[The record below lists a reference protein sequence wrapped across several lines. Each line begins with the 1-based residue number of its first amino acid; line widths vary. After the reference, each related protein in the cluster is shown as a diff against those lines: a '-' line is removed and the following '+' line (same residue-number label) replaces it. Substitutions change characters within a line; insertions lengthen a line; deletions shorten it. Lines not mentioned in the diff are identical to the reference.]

1 MDKRQLASRIWES
14 ANTMRSKIEAQEYKD
29 YILGFIFYKF
39 LSDQVEQLMY
49 ANDVEPDELAEVL
62 VEDDPETVEFVQHR
76 LGYFISYNNLH
87 STWRAAG
94 SDFNVADV
102 RDALAAFERL
112 ILPSRSHVFKDIFR
126 TLETGLSKLGSS
138 AVSQT
143 KAIKDLLD
151 LINDIPTDGAQG
163 YDVLGFIYEYL
174 ISKFAANSG
183 KKAGEFYTPHEVSEI
198 MSRIVAA
205 HTQDRET
212 LTIYDPTSG
221 SGSLLLNIGQAVARH
236 MGDPD
241 AIKYYA
247 QELKDNTFNLT
258 RMNLVMRGVKAD
270 NIVARNGDSLKHDW
284 PMFDEA
290 DPKNTYDPLFVD
302 AVVSNPP
309 YSQKWEPEG
318 MDTDPRF
325 TQYGLAPQN
334 KADYAFLLHELF
346 HVKPDGIMTIVLPHG
361 VLFRGG
367 AEETIRTRLIEANNI
382 DTIIGLPSSIFY
394 GTGIPTII
402 MVLKKQRSH
411 DDVLFIDASQ
421 GFIKDG
427 KNNLLRARDIER
439 IVDTV
444 HARRDVEHF
453 ARVVSRDEIRD
464 NDYNLNIPRY
474 VSATLPPESVD
485 FFATVNGGIPVSEID
500 ALAEYWDVLPGLRET
515 LFEEGANGYATL
527 RTDDIREMVL
537 EHSAAGTLADTL
549 NATLDGFAGALET
562 DLIDGA
568 MAVPV
573 NTAEDGIK
581 ADLFARLAPV
591 PLVNEYQGY
600 QLLHEKWLVIAND
613 LTILQTEGWDA
624 MRVIDPVME
633 WKTKDKK
640 KVYVRT
646 GWEGR
651 VAPFAIVRSLYLPEL
666 AEKVVSLSGEAEDI
680 KVQLNGLIEGLSE
693 EDKLDVDEALNV
705 KGDAFIKSGLEVVI
719 ANLSK
724 SIQWPDGSMGAVLL
738 RALDFMNRQTIVK
751 KKIKESN
758 PQSDALNELR
768 DEAKTIKNGLRSLVD
783 NLSDEDKREHVGL
796 LNVKGDG
803 FLKGGL
809 EKTVNTLPMGM
820 QWPEGSIESVVLE
833 AYELV
838 NRQSVVKTQLK
849 DASEALESETRE
861 IIENLTPGQI
871 EEVLNTKWIKALEG
885 ELELL
890 PEYVLVKLASKVQR
904 LQDKY
909 ATPLTELDTQIATTE
924 RSLLASLDQLAG
936 SDADMQA
943 VAALKQMLGG
953 GQRD

>member
-62 VEDDPETVEFVQHR
+62 VEGDAETVEFVQNR
-76 LGYFISYNNLH
+76 LGYFISYDNLH

-102 RDALAAFERL
+102 RDALAAFDRL
-112 ILPSRSHVFKDIFR
+112 LLPSRAHVFKDIFR
-126 TLETGLSKLGSS
+126 TLETGLSKLGSN
-138 AVSQT
+138 ATSQT

-151 LINDIPTDGAQG
+151 LIDDIPTDGAQG

-174 ISKFAANSG
+174 ISKFAANAG
-183 KKAGEFYTPHEVSEI
+183 KKAGEFYTPYEVSEI

-205 HTQDRET
+205 HTQGRDT
-212 LTIYDPTSG
+212 MTIYDPTSG
-221 SGSLLLNIGQAVARH
+221 SGSLLLNIGQAIARQ

-258 RMNLVMRGVKAD
+258 RMNLVMRGVETD

-284 PMFDEA
+284 PMFDES
-290 DPKNTYDPLFVD
+290 DPENTYDPLFVD

-346 HVKPDGIMTIVLPHG
+346 HIKPDGIMTIVLPHG

-382 DTIIGLPSSIFY
+382 DTIIGLPSSIFF

-421 GFIKDG
+421 GFVKDG

-474 VSATLPPESVD
+474 VSAALPPESVD

-500 ALAEYWDVLPGLRET
+500 ALAEYWDVLPGLREA
-515 LFEEGANGYATL
+515 LFDEDANGYATL
-527 RTDDIREMVL
+527 RTDDIRDTVL
-537 EHSAAGTLADTL
+537 EHSAAGALADTL
-549 NATLDGFAGALET
+549 NAALDGFAESLET

-613 LTILQTEGWDA
+613 LMILQTEGWDA

-633 WKTKDKK
+633 WKPKK
-640 KVYVRT
+640 KVYEEI
-646 GWEGR
+646 GLEGR
-651 VAPFAIVRSLYLPEL
+651 VAPFAIVQDLYLPQLRDQVSEL
-666 AEKVVSLSGEAEDI
+666 TDERDSIEAELDAI
-680 KVQLNGLIEGLSE
+680 VEGLSE
-693 EDKLDVDEALNV
+693 EDKTDLADVLN
-705 KGDAFIKSGLEVVI
+705 A
-719 ANLSK
+719 
-724 SIQWPDGSMGAVLL
+724 
-738 RALDFMNRQTIVK
+738 
-751 KKIKESN
+751 KE
-758 PQSDALNELR
+758 
-768 DEAKTIKNGLRSLVD
+768 
-783 NLSDEDKREHVGL
+783 
-796 LNVKGDG
+796 DG
-803 FLKGGL
+803 FLKEDL
-809 EKTVNTLPMGM
+809 NKAVKALPTLPKGE
-820 QWPEGSIESVVLE
+820 QWPEGSIEAVQIE
-833 AYELV
+833 AKQLRDRLTKV
-838 NRQSVVKTQLK
+838 NSQLK
-849 DASEALESETRE
+849 TAAEELETKTHETV
-861 IIENLTPGQI
+861 ENLIDDQVV
-871 EEVLNTKWIKALEG
+871 EVLSTKWVAALMVQ
-885 ELELL
+885 LALL
-890 PEYVLVKLASKVQR
+890 PSLTLRELAGQVQH

-909 ATPLTELDTQIATTE
+909 STPLTELDMQIADTE
-924 RSLLASLDQLAG
+924 RSLLGSLDKLTG

-943 VAALKQMLGG
+943 VEALKQMLGG
-953 GQRD
+953 GQRV

>member
-39 LSDQVEQLMY
+39 LSDQVEQFMY
-49 ANDVEPDELAEVL
+49 KNEVAPEELAKVL
-62 VEDDPETVEFVQHR
+62 VESDADTVEFVQDQ
-76 LGYFISYNNLH
+76 LGYFIGYDNLY

-102 RDALAAFERL
+102 RNALATFDRL
-112 ILPSRSHVFKDIFR
+112 ISPSRTHVFKDILR
-126 TLETGLSKLGSS
+126 TLDTGLSKLGTN
-138 AVSQT
+138 AISQT

-151 LINDIPTDGAQG
+151 LINDIPTDGTQG

-174 ISKFAANSG
+174 ISKFAANAG

-198 MSRIVAA
+198 MSRIVAT
-205 HTQDRET
+205 HIQGRDTI
-212 LTIYDPTSG
+212 TIYDPTSG

-247 QELKDNTFNLT
+247 QEIKENTFNLT
-258 RMNLVMRGVKAD
+258 RMNLVMRGVKPD
-270 NIVARNGDSLKHDW
+270 NIVARNGDSLERDW
-284 PMFDEA
+284 PMFDES
-290 DPKNTYDPLFVD
+290 DPENTYDPLFVD

-309 YSQKWEPEG
+309 YSQKWKPAG
-318 MDTDPRF
+318 KAADPRF
-325 TQYGLAPQN
+325 TQYGLAPET

-346 HVKPDGIMTIVLPHG
+346 HTKPDGIMAIVLPHG

-367 AEETIRTRLIEANNI
+367 AEEAIRTRLIEANNI

-402 MVLKKQRSH
+402 MVLKKQRSN

-444 HARRDVEHF
+444 HTRRDVEHF
-453 ARVVSRDEIRD
+453 ARVVSRDEIRA

-500 ALAEYWDVLPGLRET
+500 ALAEYWDVLPGLREA
-515 LFEEGANGYATL
+515 LFDEDAGGYATI
-527 RTDDIREMVL
+527 RTADIRETVL
-537 EHSAAGTLADTL
+537 EHSAAEALADTL
-549 NATLDGFAGALET
+549 NAALDGFAESLET

-591 PLVNEYQGY
+591 PLVDEYQGY

-624 MRVIDPVME
+624 VRVVDPVME
-633 WKTKDKK
+633 WKTKNKK
-640 KVYVRT
+640 KVEVQT

-651 VAPFAIVRSLYLPEL
+651 VATFEIVRDLYLTQLRDQVDDLTNKRDSVDAEL
-666 AEKVVSLSGEAEDI
+666 TA
-680 KVQLNGLIEGLSE
+680 LIEGLSE
-693 EDKLDVDEALNV
+693 EDKTDLADVLN
-705 KGDAFIKSGLEVVI
+705 A
-719 ANLSK
+719 
-724 SIQWPDGSMGAVLL
+724 
-738 RALDFMNRQTIVK
+738 
-751 KKIKESN
+751 KE
-758 PQSDALNELR
+758 
-768 DEAKTIKNGLRSLVD
+768 
-783 NLSDEDKREHVGL
+783 
-796 LNVKGDG
+796 DG
-803 FLKGGL
+803 FLKTDL
-809 EKTVNTLPMGM
+809 NKAVKAIPTLPKGE
-820 QWPEGSIESVVLE
+820 QWPEGSIEAIQIEAKQLLDRLTKVKSQLKKANEELE
-833 AYELV
+833 A
-838 NRQSVVKTQLK
+838 KTH
-849 DASEALESETRE
+849 ETVES
-861 IIENLTPGQI
+861 LTDDQI
-871 EEVLNTKWIKALEG
+871 VEVLSTKWVAALMVQLAQLPTLTLR
-885 ELELL
+885 EL
-890 PEYVLVKLASKVQR
+890 ADQVQR

-924 RSLLASLDQLAG
+924 RSLLASLDKLTG

-943 VAALKQMLGG
+943 VAALKQMIGG

>member
-62 VEDDPETVEFVQHR
+62 VEDDAETVEFVQHR
-76 LGYFISYNNLH
+76 LGYFISYDNLH

-102 RDALAAFERL
+102 RDALAAFDRL
-112 ILPSRSHVFKDIFR
+112 LLPSRAHVFKDIFR
-126 TLETGLSKLGSS
+126 TLETGLSKLGSN
-138 AVSQT
+138 ATSQT

-151 LINDIPTDGAQG
+151 LIHDIPTDGAQG

-183 KKAGEFYTPHEVSEI
+183 KKAGEFYTPHEVSEV

-205 HTQDRET
+205 HVQGRDTI
-212 LTIYDPTSG
+212 TIYDPTSG

-284 PMFDEA
+284 PMFDET
-290 DPKNTYDPLFVD
+290 DPENTYDPLFVD

-346 HVKPDGIMTIVLPHG
+346 HIKPDGIMTIVLPHG

-382 DTIIGLPSSIFY
+382 DTIIGLPGSIFY

-402 MVLKKQRSH
+402 VVLKKQRSH

-485 FFATVNGGIPVSEID
+485 FFATVNGGIPVTEID
-500 ALAEYWDVLPGLRET
+500 ALAEYWDVLPGLRAA
-515 LFEEGANGYATL
+515 LFDEDANGYATL
-527 RTDDIREMVL
+527 RTADIRETVL
-537 EHSAAGTLADTL
+537 EHSAAGALADTL
-549 NATLDGFAGALET
+549 NEALGGFAESLET
-562 DLIDGA
+562 DLIDNA

-573 NTAEDGIK
+573 NTVEDGIK

-600 QLLHEKWLVIAND
+600 QLLHEKWLTIAND
-613 LTILQTEGWDA
+613 LTILQTEGWNA
-624 MRVIDPVME
+624 MRAIDPVME

-640 KVYVRT
+640 KVYVQT

-651 VAPFAIVRSLYLPEL
+651 VATFEIIRGLYLPEL
-666 AEKVVSLSGEAEDI
+666 RDRVDDLTDERDSVDAELTALV
-680 KVQLNGLIEGLSE
+680 EGLSE
-693 EDKLDVDEALNV
+693 EDRTDLADVLN
-705 KGDAFIKSGLEVVI
+705 A
-719 ANLSK
+719 
-724 SIQWPDGSMGAVLL
+724 
-738 RALDFMNRQTIVK
+738 
-751 KKIKESN
+751 KE
-758 PQSDALNELR
+758 
-768 DEAKTIKNGLRSLVD
+768 T
-783 NLSDEDKREHVGL
+783 
-796 LNVKGDG
+796 G
-803 FLKGGL
+803 FLKTDL
-809 EKTVNTLPMGM
+809 NKAVKALPALPKGE
-820 QWPEGSIESVVLE
+820 QWPEGSIEAVQIEAKQLSDRLARVKKQLKAATEELE
-833 AYELV
+833 A
-838 NRQSVVKTQLK
+838 KTH
-849 DASEALESETRE
+849 ETV
-861 IIENLTPGQI
+861 ENLTDDQVV
-871 EEVLNTKWIKALEG
+871 EVLSSKWGAALMVQLAQLPTLALR
-885 ELELL
+885 EL
-890 PEYVLVKLASKVQR
+890 ADQVQR

-924 RSLLASLDQLAG
+924 RRLLASLGQLTG

>member
-1 MDKRQLASRIWES
+1 MDRRQLASRIWES

-62 VEDDPETVEFVQHR
+62 VEDDHETVEFVQHR

-87 STWRAAG
+87 STWRKDG

-102 RDALAAFERL
+102 RDALAAFDRL
-112 ILPSRSHVFKDIFR
+112 LLPGRAHVFKDIFR
-126 TLETGLSKLGSS
+126 TLETGLSKLGSN
-138 AVSQT
+138 ATSQT

-183 KKAGEFYTPHEVSEI
+183 KKAGEFYTPHEVSEV

-205 HTQDRET
+205 HIQGRDTV
-212 LTIYDPTSG
+212 TIYDPTSG

-247 QELKDNTFNLT
+247 QEVMKNTFNLT

-270 NIVARNGDSLKHDW
+270 NIVARNGDSLEHDW

-290 DPKNTYDPLFVD
+290 DPENTYDPLFVD

-309 YSQKWEPEG
+309 YSQSWKSEG
-318 MDTDPRF
+318 LGVDPRF

-346 HVKPDGIMTIVLPHG
+346 HIKPDGIMTIVLPHG

-367 AEETIRTRLIEANNI
+367 AEETIRARLIEANNI

-394 GTGIPTII
+394 GTSIPTII

-411 DDVLFIDASQ
+411 DDMLFIDASQ

-427 KNNLLRARDIER
+427 KNNLMRARDIER

-453 ARVVSRDEIRD
+453 ARVVSRDEIRA

-500 ALAEYWDVLPGLRET
+500 ALAGYWDVLPGLREA
-515 LFEEGANGYATL
+515 LFNEEAGGYATI
-527 RTDDIREMVL
+527 RTADIRETVL
-537 EHSAAGTLADTL
+537 EHSAAGALADTL
-549 NATLDGFAGALET
+549 NAALDGFAESLET
-562 DLIDGA
+562 GLVDGA
-568 MAVPV
+568 MTVPV

-581 ADLFARLAPV
+581 TDLFTRLAPV

-640 KVYVRT
+640 KVYTQT

-651 VAPFAIVRSLYLPEL
+651 VATFEIIHDIYLPEL
-666 AEKVVSLSGEAEDI
+666 RDQVDDLTAERDSVDAE
-680 KVQLNGLIEGLSE
+680 LTALIEGLSE
-693 EDKLDVDEALNV
+693 EDRTDLAEVLN
-705 KGDAFIKSGLEVVI
+705 A
-719 ANLSK
+719 
-724 SIQWPDGSMGAVLL
+724 
-738 RALDFMNRQTIVK
+738 
-751 KKIKESN
+751 KE
-758 PQSDALNELR
+758 
-768 DEAKTIKNGLRSLVD
+768 T
-783 NLSDEDKREHVGL
+783 
-796 LNVKGDG
+796 G
-803 FLKGGL
+803 FLKGEL
-809 EKTVNTLPMGM
+809 NKAVKALPALPKGE
-820 QWPEGSIESVVLE
+820 QWPEGSIEAIQIE
-833 AYELV
+833 AKQLLD
-838 NRQSVVKTQLK
+838 RLTKVKSQLK
-849 DASEALESETRE
+849 KAEEELETKTHETV
-861 IIENLTPGQI
+861 ENLTVVQI
-871 EEVLNTKWIKALEG
+871 EEVLSMKWIAALMVQ
-885 ELELL
+885 LALL
-890 PEYVLVKLASKVQR
+890 PSLALRELADQVQR

-909 ATPLTELDTQIATTE
+909 ATPLTELGKQISTTE
-924 RSLLASLDQLAG
+924 RSLLESMDKLTG

-943 VAALKQMLGG
+943 VAALKQLLGG
-953 GQRD
+953 GQHD

>member
-49 ANDVEPDELAEVL
+49 TNDVEPDELAEVL
-62 VEDDPETVEFVQHR
+62 VEDDAETVEFVQNR
-76 LGYFISYNNLH
+76 LGYFISYDNLH

-102 RDALAAFERL
+102 RDALAAFDRL
-112 ILPSRSHVFKDIFR
+112 LLPSQAHVFKDIFR
-126 TLETGLSKLGSS
+126 TLETGLSKLGSN
-138 AVSQT
+138 ATSQT

-151 LINDIPTDGAQG
+151 LIDDIPTDGAQG

-183 KKAGEFYTPHEVSEI
+183 KKAGEFYTPHEVSEV

-205 HTQDRET
+205 HAQDRET

-247 QELKDNTFNLT
+247 QEVMKNTFNLT

-270 NIVARNGDSLKHDW
+270 NIVARNGDSLEHDW
-284 PMFDEA
+284 PMFDES
-290 DPKNTYDPLFVD
+290 DPENTYDPLFVD

-309 YSQKWEPEG
+309 YSQSWKPEG

-346 HVKPDGIMTIVLPHG
+346 HIKPDGIMTIVLPHG

-367 AEETIRTRLIEANNI
+367 AEEAIRARLIEANNI

-394 GTGIPTII
+394 GTSIPTII

-427 KNNLLRARDIER
+427 KNNFLRARDIER

-453 ARVVSRDEIRD
+453 ARVVSRDEIRA

-500 ALAEYWDVLPGLRET
+500 ALAEYWDELPGLREA
-515 LFEEGANGYATL
+515 LFDEDANGYAAL
-527 RTDDIREMVL
+527 RTDAIRDTVL
-537 EHSAAGTLADTL
+537 EHSAAGALEDTL
-549 NATLDGFAGALET
+549 NAALDGFADSLET
-562 DLIDGA
+562 DLIDNA
-568 MAVPV
+568 MNVPV

-581 ADLFARLAPV
+581 ADLFTRLAPV

-600 QLLHEKWLVIAND
+600 QLLHEKWLTIAND

-633 WKTKDKK
+633 WKPKK
-640 KVYVRT
+640 KVYEEI
-646 GWEGR
+646 GLEGR
-651 VAPFAIVRSLYLPEL
+651 VAPFAIAQDLYLPEL
-666 AEKVVSLSGEAEDI
+666 KDQVSELTDECESIEAELDAI
-680 KVQLNGLIEGLSE
+680 VEGLSE
-693 EDKLDVDEALNV
+693 EDKIDLADVLN
-705 KGDAFIKSGLEVVI
+705 A
-719 ANLSK
+719 
-724 SIQWPDGSMGAVLL
+724 
-738 RALDFMNRQTIVK
+738 
-751 KKIKESN
+751 KE
-758 PQSDALNELR
+758 
-768 DEAKTIKNGLRSLVD
+768 
-783 NLSDEDKREHVGL
+783 
-796 LNVKGDG
+796 DG
-803 FLKGGL
+803 FLKTAIN
-809 EKTVNTLPMGM
+809 KTVKALPKGE
-820 QWPEGSIESVVLE
+820 QWPEGSIEAIQIE
-833 AYELV
+833 AKQLLDRLTKV
-838 NRQSVVKTQLK
+838 NSQLK
-849 DASEALESETRE
+849 KANKELETKTHEA
-861 IIENLTPGQI
+861 IENLTDDQI
-871 EEVLNTKWIKALEG
+871 CEVLSAKWVAALMVQ
-885 ELELL
+885 LALL
-890 PEYVLVKLASKVQR
+890 PKLTLCELADQVQA
-904 LQDKY
+904 LQNKY
-909 ATPLTELDTQIATTE
+909 ATPLTELDTQIATTK
-924 RSLLASLDQLAG
+924 RSLLASLDQLTG

-953 GQRD
+953 GKRD

>member
-49 ANDVEPDELAEVL
+49 ANDVEPDELAELL
-62 VEDDPETVEFVQHR
+62 VEDDPETVKFVQHR

-94 SDFNVADV
+94 NDFNVADV
-102 RDALAAFERL
+102 RDALAAFDRL
-112 ILPSRSHVFKDIFR
+112 ILPSRSRVFEDIFR
-126 TLETGLSKLGSS
+126 TLETGLSKLGSN
-138 AVSQT
+138 ATSQT

-151 LINDIPTDGAQG
+151 LINDIPTDGAQS
-163 YDVLGFIYEYL
+163 YDVLGYIYEYL
-174 ISKFAANSG
+174 ISKFAANAG
-183 KKAGEFYTPHEVSEI
+183 KKAGEFYTPHEVSEV
-198 MSRIVAA
+198 MSRIVAV
-205 HTQDRET
+205 HTQNRET

-236 MGDPD
+236 LGDPD

-247 QELKDNTFNLT
+247 QEIKENTFNLT

-284 PMFDEA
+284 PMFEES
-290 DPKNTYDPLFVD
+290 DPENTYDPLFVD

-318 MDTDPRF
+318 MGTDPRF

-334 KADYAFLLHELF
+334 KADFAFLLHELF
-346 HVKPDGIMTIVLPHG
+346 HIKPDGIMTIVLPHG

-382 DTIIGLPSSIFY
+382 DTIIGLPGSIFY

-421 GFIKDG
+421 GFVKDG

-444 HARRDVEHF
+444 HARRDVERF
-453 ARVVSRDEIRD
+453 ARVVSRDEIRE

-474 VSATLPPESVD
+474 VSTTLPPESVD

-500 ALAEYWDVLPGLRET
+500 ALAAYWDELPGLREA
-515 LFEEGANGYATL
+515 LFDEDASGYATI
-527 RTDDIREMVL
+527 RTDGIRDTVL
-537 EHSAAGTLADTL
+537 EHSAAGALADTL
-549 NATLDGFAGALET
+549 NEALDGFAESLET
-562 DLIDGA
+562 DLIGGA

-600 QLLHEKWLVIAND
+600 QLLHEKWLTIAND

-624 MRVIDPVME
+624 MRVVDPVME

-640 KVYVRT
+640 KVYVQT

-651 VAPFAIVRSLYLPEL
+651 VATFEIIRDLYLPEL
-666 AEKVVSLSGEAEDI
+666 RDQVDDFTAERDSVDAE
-680 KVQLNGLIEGLSE
+680 LTALIEGLSE
-693 EDKLDVDEALNV
+693 EDRTDLADVLN
-705 KGDAFIKSGLEVVI
+705 A
-719 ANLSK
+719 
-724 SIQWPDGSMGAVLL
+724 
-738 RALDFMNRQTIVK
+738 
-751 KKIKESN
+751 
-758 PQSDALNELR
+758 
-768 DEAKTIKNGLRSLVD
+768 
-783 NLSDEDKREHVGL
+783 RET
-796 LNVKGDG
+796 G
-803 FLKGGL
+803 FLKTDL
-809 EKTVNTLPMGM
+809 NKAVKALSTLPKGE
-820 QWPEGSIESVVLE
+820 QWPEGSIEAIQIEAKQLLDRLAKVKKQLETANEELE
-833 AYELV
+833 A
-838 NRQSVVKTQLK
+838 KTH
-849 DASEALESETRE
+849 ETVES
-861 IIENLTPGQI
+861 LTDDQI
-871 EEVLNTKWIKALEG
+871 VEVLSTKWVAALMVQ
-885 ELELL
+885 LALL
-890 PEYVLVKLASKVQR
+890 PTLALRELADQVQR

-924 RSLLASLDQLAG
+924 SSLLESLEKLTG

-953 GQRD
+953 GRRD

>member
-62 VEDDPETVEFVQHR
+62 VEDDHETVEFVQHR

-102 RDALAAFERL
+102 RDALAAFDRL
-112 ILPSRSHVFKDIFR
+112 ILPSRAHVFNDIFR

-138 AVSQT
+138 ATSQT

-151 LINDIPTDGAQG
+151 LINDIPTDGTQG

-183 KKAGEFYTPHEVSEI
+183 KKAGEFYTPHEVSEV

-205 HTQDRET
+205 HIQGRDTI
-212 LTIYDPTSG
+212 TIYDPTSG

-284 PMFDEA
+284 PMFDET
-290 DPKNTYDPLFVD
+290 DPENTYDPLFVD

-346 HVKPDGIMTIVLPHG
+346 HIKPDGIMTIVLPHG

-367 AEETIRTRLIEANNI
+367 AEGTIRTRLIEANNI
-382 DTIIGLPSSIFY
+382 DTIIGLPSSAFY

-464 NDYNLNIPRY
+464 NNYNLNIPRY

-485 FFATVNGGIPVSEID
+485 FFATINGGIPVSEID
-500 ALAEYWDVLPGLRET
+500 ALAEYWDVLPGLREA
-515 LFEEGANGYATL
+515 LFDEDANGYATL
-527 RTDDIREMVL
+527 RTADIRETVL
-537 EHSAAGTLADTL
+537 EHSAAGALADTL
-549 NATLDGFAGALET
+549 NEALGGFAESLET
-562 DLIDGA
+562 NLIDGA

-600 QLLHEKWLVIAND
+600 QLLHEKWLTIAND
-613 LTILQTEGWDA
+613 LTILQTEGWGA

-640 KVYVRT
+640 KVYVQT

-651 VAPFAIVRSLYLPEL
+651 VATFEVIRDLYLPEL
-666 AEKVVSLSGEAEDI
+666 RDQVDDLTAERDSVDAE
-680 KVQLNGLIEGLSE
+680 LAALIEGLSE
-693 EDKLDVDEALNV
+693 EDRTDLADVLN
-705 KGDAFIKSGLEVVI
+705 A
-719 ANLSK
+719 
-724 SIQWPDGSMGAVLL
+724 
-738 RALDFMNRQTIVK
+738 
-751 KKIKESN
+751 KE
-758 PQSDALNELR
+758 
-768 DEAKTIKNGLRSLVD
+768 T
-783 NLSDEDKREHVGL
+783 
-796 LNVKGDG
+796 G
-803 FLKGGL
+803 FLKTDL
-809 EKTVNTLPMGM
+809 NKAVKALPALPKSE
-820 QWPEGSIESVVLE
+820 QWPEGSIEAIQIE
-833 AYELV
+833 AKQLLD
-838 NRQSVVKTQLK
+838 RLTKVKSQLK
-849 DASEALESETRE
+849 KANEALEAKTHETV
-861 IIENLTPGQI
+861 ENLTDDQVV
-871 EEVLNTKWIKALEG
+871 EVLSTKWVAALMVQLAQLPTLALR
-885 ELELL
+885 ELAEQ
-890 PEYVLVKLASKVQR
+890 VQR
-904 LQDKY
+904 LKDKY

-924 RSLLASLDQLAG
+924 RSLLASLDQLSG

-953 GQRD
+953 GQHD

>member
-49 ANDVEPDELAEVL
+49 ANDVEPYELAEVL
-62 VEDDPETVEFVQHR
+62 VEGDAETVEFVQNR
-76 LGYFISYNNLH
+76 LGYFISYDNLH

-102 RDALAAFERL
+102 RDALAAFDRL
-112 ILPSRSHVFKDIFR
+112 LLPSRAHVFKDIFR
-126 TLETGLSKLGSS
+126 TLETGLSKLGSN
-138 AVSQT
+138 ATSQT

-151 LINDIPTDGAQG
+151 LIDDIPTDGAQG

-174 ISKFAANSG
+174 ISKFAANAG

-205 HTQDRET
+205 HTQGRDT
-212 LTIYDPTSG
+212 MTIYDPTSG

-247 QELKDNTFNLT
+247 QELKGNTFNLT

-270 NIVARNGDSLKHDW
+270 NIVVRNGDSLEHDW
-284 PMFDEA
+284 PMFDES
-290 DPKNTYDPLFVD
+290 DPENTYEPLFVD

-309 YSQKWEPEG
+309 YSQNWKPEG

-346 HVKPDGIMTIVLPHG
+346 HVKPDGIMTIILPHG

-367 AEETIRTRLIEANNI
+367 AEETIRSRLIEANNV

-421 GFIKDG
+421 GFVKDG

-474 VSATLPPESVD
+474 VSAILPPESVD

-500 ALAEYWDVLPGLRET
+500 ALAEYWDVLPGLREA
-515 LFEEGANGYATL
+515 LFEEGANGYATI
-527 RTDDIREMVL
+527 RTTDIRETVL
-537 EHSAAGTLADTL
+537 EHGAAGALADTL
-549 NATLDGFAGALET
+549 DEALGGFAESLET

-613 LTILQTEGWDA
+613 LMILQTEGWDA

-640 KVYVRT
+640 KVYVQT

-651 VAPFAIVRSLYLPEL
+651 VATFEVTRDLYLPEL
-666 AEKVVSLSGEAEDI
+666 REQVYDLTNERDSVDAELTV
-680 KVQLNGLIEGLSE
+680 LIEGLSE
-693 EDKLDVDEALNV
+693 EDKTDLADVLN
-705 KGDAFIKSGLEVVI
+705 A
-719 ANLSK
+719 
-724 SIQWPDGSMGAVLL
+724 
-738 RALDFMNRQTIVK
+738 
-751 KKIKESN
+751 KE
-758 PQSDALNELR
+758 
-768 DEAKTIKNGLRSLVD
+768 T
-783 NLSDEDKREHVGL
+783 
-796 LNVKGDG
+796 G
-803 FLKGGL
+803 FLKTDL
-809 EKTVNTLPMGM
+809 NKAVKALPDLPKGE
-820 QWPEGSIESVVLE
+820 QWPEGSIEAIQIE
-833 AYELV
+833 AKQLLD
-838 NRQSVVKTQLK
+838 RLTKVKKQLK
-849 DASEALESETRE
+849 TATEELETETHE
-861 IIENLTPGQI
+861 TIEHLTDGQAV
-871 EEVLNTKWIKALEG
+871 EVLSAKWVAALMVQ
-885 ELELL
+885 LALL
-890 PEYVLVKLASKVQR
+890 PTLTLRELADRVQH

-924 RSLLASLDQLAG
+924 RSLLVSLDKLTG

-943 VAALKQMLGG
+943 VTALKQMLGG

>member
-76 LGYFISYNNLH
+76 LGYFIAYNNLH
-87 STWRAAG
+87 STWRAVG

-102 RDALAAFERL
+102 RDALAAFDRL
-112 ILPSRSHVFKDIFR
+112 ILPSRAHVFNDIFR

-138 AVSQT
+138 ATSQT

-151 LINDIPTDGAQG
+151 LINDIPTDGTQG

-183 KKAGEFYTPHEVSEI
+183 KKAGEFYTPHEVSEV

-205 HTQDRET
+205 HIQGRDTI
-212 LTIYDPTSG
+212 TIYDPTSG

-284 PMFDEA
+284 PMFDES
-290 DPKNTYDPLFVD
+290 DSENTYDPLFVD

-346 HVKPDGIMTIVLPHG
+346 HIKPDGIMTIVLPHG

-367 AEETIRTRLIEANNI
+367 AEEMIRTRLIEANNI

-394 GTGIPTII
+394 GTGISTII

-439 IVDTV
+439 IVDAA

-453 ARVVSRDEIRD
+453 ARVVSRDEIRA

-474 VSATLPPESVD
+474 VSATLRPESVD
-485 FFATVNGGIPVSEID
+485 FFATVNGGIPVREID
-500 ALAEYWDVLPGLRET
+500 ALAGYWDVLPGLREA
-515 LFEEGANGYATL
+515 LFDEDAGGYATL
-527 RTDDIREMVL
+527 RTADIRETVL
-537 EHSAAGTLADTL
+537 EHSAAGALADTL
-549 NATLDGFAGALET
+549 NEALGGFAESLET
-562 DLIDGA
+562 DLIGGA

-581 ADLFARLAPV
+581 TDLFARLAPV

-600 QLLHEKWLVIAND
+600 QLLHEKWLTIAND
-613 LTILQTEGWDA
+613 LTILQTEGWGA

-640 KVYVRT
+640 KVYVQT

-651 VAPFAIVRSLYLPEL
+651 VATFEIIRDLYLPEL
-666 AEKVVSLSGEAEDI
+666 RDQVDDLTAERDSVDAELA
-680 KVQLNGLIEGLSE
+680 VLIEGLSE
-693 EDKLDVDEALNV
+693 EDRTDLADVLN
-705 KGDAFIKSGLEVVI
+705 A
-719 ANLSK
+719 
-724 SIQWPDGSMGAVLL
+724 
-738 RALDFMNRQTIVK
+738 
-751 KKIKESN
+751 KE
-758 PQSDALNELR
+758 
-768 DEAKTIKNGLRSLVD
+768 T
-783 NLSDEDKREHVGL
+783 
-796 LNVKGDG
+796 G
-803 FLKGGL
+803 FLKTDL
-809 EKTVNTLPMGM
+809 NKAVKALPALPKSE
-820 QWPEGSIESVVLE
+820 QWPEGSIEAIQIE
-833 AYELV
+833 AKQLLD
-838 NRQSVVKTQLK
+838 RLTKVKSRLK
-849 DASEALESETRE
+849 KANEALEAKTHETV
-861 IIENLTPGQI
+861 ENLTDDQI
-871 EEVLNTKWIKALEG
+871 VEVLSTKWVAALMVQ
-885 ELELL
+885 LALL
-890 PEYVLVKLASKVQR
+890 PSLALRELADQVLH

-924 RSLLASLDQLAG
+924 RSLLTSLDQLTG
-936 SDADMQA
+936 SNADMQA

>member
-87 STWRAAG
+87 STWRAEG

-102 RDALAAFERL
+102 RDALGAFERL

-126 TLETGLSKLGSS
+126 TLETGLSKLGSN
-138 AVSQT
+138 ATSQT

-151 LINDIPTDGAQG
+151 LINDIPTDGAQS

-174 ISKFAANSG
+174 ISRFAANAG
-183 KKAGEFYTPHEVSEI
+183 KKAGEFYTPHEVSEV

-205 HTQDRET
+205 HTQGRET
-212 LTIYDPTSG
+212 MTIYDPTSG

-236 MGDPD
+236 VGDPD

-247 QELKDNTFNLT
+247 QEVKENTFNLT

-284 PMFDEA
+284 PMFDES
-290 DPKNTYDPLFVD
+290 DPENTYDPLFVD

-367 AEETIRTRLIEANNI
+367 AEEAIRARLIEANNI
-382 DTIIGLPSSIFY
+382 DTIIGLPGSIFY

-402 MVLKKQRSH
+402 MVLKKQRSN

-421 GFIKDG
+421 GFLKDG
-427 KNNLLRARDIER
+427 KNNVLRARDIER

-444 HARRDVEHF
+444 HARSDLEHF
-453 ARVVSRDEIRD
+453 ARVVSRDEIRE

-474 VSATLPPESVD
+474 VSATPPPESVD

-500 ALAEYWDVLPGLRET
+500 SLGEYWDVLPGLRET
-515 LFEEGANGYATL
+515 LFEEDSNGYATI
-527 RTDDIREMVL
+527 RTTDIRETVL
-537 EHSAAGTLADTL
+537 KHDAAALLEDTMNTALA
-549 NATLDGFAGALET
+549 GFPESLET
-562 DLIDGA
+562 DLIDKA

-573 NTAEDGIK
+573 NTAEDAIK

-591 PLVNEYQGY
+591 PLVSEYQGY
-600 QLLHEKWLVIAND
+600 QLLHEKWLTIAND
-613 LTILQTEGWDA
+613 LTILQTEGWGA
-624 MRVIDPVME
+624 MRVVDPVME

-640 KVYVRT
+640 KVYTQT

-651 VAPFAIVRSLYLPEL
+651 VATFEFIRDLYLPEL
-666 AEKVVSLSGEAEDI
+666 RDQVSDLTDERDSI
-680 KVQLNGLIEGLSE
+680 KTELDAIIEGFSE
-693 EDKLDVDEALNV
+693 EDKTDLADVLN
-705 KGDAFIKSGLEVVI
+705 A
-719 ANLSK
+719 
-724 SIQWPDGSMGAVLL
+724 
-738 RALDFMNRQTIVK
+738 
-751 KKIKESN
+751 KE
-758 PQSDALNELR
+758 
-768 DEAKTIKNGLRSLVD
+768 
-783 NLSDEDKREHVGL
+783 
-796 LNVKGDG
+796 DG
-803 FLKGGL
+803 FLKSDL
-809 EKTVNTLPMGM
+809 NKAVKALPKDQ
-820 QWPEGSIESVVLE
+820 QWPEGCIEAIQIE
-833 AYELV
+833 AKSLLD
-838 NRQSVVKTQLK
+838 RLTKVKKQLK
-849 DASEALESETRE
+849 ESSAELEKKTHET
-861 IIENLTPGQI
+861 IENLTAEQI
-871 EEVLNTKWIKALEG
+871 EEVLSMKWIAALMVQ
-885 ELELL
+885 LALL
-890 PEYVLVKLASKVQR
+890 PSLALRELADQVQR
-904 LQDKY
+904 LEDKY

-924 RSLLASLDQLAG
+924 RSLLASLDQLTG
-936 SDADMQA
+936 SDADMRA
-943 VAALKQMLGG
+943 LAAIKQMLGG

>member
-1 MDKRQLASRIWES
+1 
-14 ANTMRSKIEAQEYKD
+14 MRSKIEAQEYKD

-49 ANDVEPDELAEVL
+49 ANDVAPEDLKATL
-62 VEDDPETVEFVQHR
+62 TEDDPETVEFVQNR
-76 LGYFISYNNLH
+76 LGYFISYDNLY

-94 SDFNVADV
+94 NDFDVSDV
-102 RDALAAFERL
+102 RDAVTAFNRL
-112 ILPSRSHVFKDIFR
+112 IHPSRSHVFKDILH
-126 TLETGLSKLGSS
+126 TLETGLSKLGSN
-138 AVSQT
+138 ATSQT

-174 ISKFAANSG
+174 ISKFAANAG

-205 HTQDRET
+205 HLKGRDTI
-212 LTIYDPTSG
+212 TIYDPTSG

-247 QELKDNTFNLT
+247 QELKANTFNLT
-258 RMNLVMRGVKAD
+258 RMNLVMRGIKAD
-270 NIVARNGDSLKHDW
+270 NIVARSGDSLEHDW

-290 DPKNTYDPLFVD
+290 APQETYEPLFVD

-309 YSQKWEPEG
+309 YSQKWKPEG
-318 MDTDPRF
+318 KATDPRF
-325 TQYGLAPQN
+325 TKYGLAPET

-346 HVKPDGIMTIVLPHG
+346 HIKPDGILTIILPHG

-367 AEETIRTRLIEANNI
+367 TEETIRTRLIEANNI
-382 DTIIGLPSSIFY
+382 DTVIGLPSSVFF

-421 GFIKDG
+421 DFVKEG

-444 HARRDVEHF
+444 LAREDVENY

-474 VSATLPPESVD
+474 VSASPAPESVD

-500 ALAEYWDVLPGLRET
+500 ALANYWDELPGLREA
-515 LFEEGANGYATL
+515 LFDEDSNGYASIC
-527 RTDDIREMVL
+527 TDDIRKTVL
-537 EHSAAGTLADTL
+537 EHSAAGALADTL
-549 NATLDGFAGALET
+549 NAALGGFPESLET
-562 DLIDGA
+562 NLIDNA

-600 QLLHEKWLVIAND
+600 QLLHEKWLTIAND

-624 MRVIDPVME
+624 MRVVDPVME

-640 KVYVRT
+640 KVEVQT

-651 VAPFAIVRSLYLPEL
+651 VATFEVIRDLYLPEL
-666 AEKVVSLSGEAEDI
+666 RDQVDDLTAERDSIDAE
-680 KVQLNGLIEGLSE
+680 LAALIEGLSE
-693 EDKLDVDEALNV
+693 EDKTDLADVLN
-705 KGDAFIKSGLEVVI
+705 A
-719 ANLSK
+719 
-724 SIQWPDGSMGAVLL
+724 
-738 RALDFMNRQTIVK
+738 
-751 KKIKESN
+751 KE
-758 PQSDALNELR
+758 
-768 DEAKTIKNGLRSLVD
+768 T
-783 NLSDEDKREHVGL
+783 
-796 LNVKGDG
+796 G
-803 FLKGGL
+803 FLKTDL
-809 EKTVNTLPMGM
+809 NKAVKALPALPKGE
-820 QWPEGSIESVVLE
+820 QWPEGSIEAIQIEAKQLGDRLSKVKSQLKKANEELE
-833 AYELV
+833 AKTHETVEKLT
-838 NRQSVVKTQLK
+838 NDQVV
-849 DASEALESETRE
+849 
-861 IIENLTPGQI
+861 
-871 EEVLNTKWIKALEG
+871 EVLSTKWVAALMVQ
-885 ELELL
+885 LALL
-890 PEYVLVKLASKVQR
+890 PTLTLRELADQVQR

-909 ATPLTELDTQIATTE
+909 ATPLTQLDTQIATTE
-924 RSLLASLDQLAG
+924 RSLLASLDKLTG
-936 SDADMQA
+936 SEADMQA
-943 VAALKQMLGG
+943 VAALQQMLGG
-953 GQRD
+953 GQSD

>member
-49 ANDVEPDELAEVL
+49 ANEVEPDELAEVL

-102 RDALAAFERL
+102 RDALAAFDRL
-112 ILPSRSHVFKDIFR
+112 LLPSRAHVFKDILH
-126 TLETGLSKLGSS
+126 TLETGLSKLGSN
-138 AVSQT
+138 ATSQT

-174 ISKFAANSG
+174 ISKFAANAG

-205 HTQDRET
+205 HLKGRDTI
-212 LTIYDPTSG
+212 TIYDPTSG

-247 QELKDNTFNLT
+247 QELKANTFNLT

-270 NIVARNGDSLKHDW
+270 NIVARSGDSLEHDW

-290 DPKNTYDPLFVD
+290 APEETYEPLFVD

-309 YSQKWEPEG
+309 YSQKWKPEG
-318 MDTDPRF
+318 KATDPRF
-325 TQYGLAPQN
+325 TKYGLAPET

-346 HVKPDGIMTIVLPHG
+346 HIKPDGILTIILPHG

-367 AEETIRTRLIEANNI
+367 TEETIRTRLIEANNI
-382 DTIIGLPSSIFY
+382 DTVIGLPSSVFF

-421 GFIKDG
+421 DFVKEG

-444 HARRDVEHF
+444 LAREDVENY

-474 VSATLPPESVD
+474 VSASPAPESVD

-500 ALAEYWDVLPGLRET
+500 ALAEYWDVLPGLREA
-515 LFEEGANGYATL
+515 LFDEDTNGYATIL
-527 RTDDIREMVL
+527 TTDIRDTVL
-537 EHSAAGTLADTL
+537 KHSAAGALADTL
-549 NATLDGFAGALET
+549 NAALDGFAESLET
-562 DLIDGA
+562 DLIDNA
-568 MAVPV
+568 MSVPV
-573 NTAEDGIK
+573 NTAEDRIK

-600 QLLHEKWLVIAND
+600 QLLHEKWLTIAND

-624 MRVIDPVME
+624 MRVVDPVME

-640 KVYVRT
+640 KVEVQT

-651 VAPFAIVRSLYLPEL
+651 VATFEVIRDLYLPEL
-666 AEKVVSLSGEAEDI
+666 RDQVDDLTAERDSIDAE
-680 KVQLNGLIEGLSE
+680 LTALIEGLSE
-693 EDKLDVDEALNV
+693 EDKADLADVLN
-705 KGDAFIKSGLEVVI
+705 A
-719 ANLSK
+719 
-724 SIQWPDGSMGAVLL
+724 
-738 RALDFMNRQTIVK
+738 
-751 KKIKESN
+751 KE
-758 PQSDALNELR
+758 
-768 DEAKTIKNGLRSLVD
+768 
-783 NLSDEDKREHVGL
+783 
-796 LNVKGDG
+796 DG
-803 FLKGGL
+803 FLKSDL
-809 EKTVNTLPMGM
+809 NKAVKALPKSG
-820 QWPEGSIESVVLE
+820 QWPEGSIEAVQIEAKQLLDRLTKVKSQLKKAKEELE
-833 AYELV
+833 A
-838 NRQSVVKTQLK
+838 KTH
-849 DASEALESETRE
+849 ETVE
-861 IIENLTPGQI
+861 KLTDDQI
-871 EEVLNTKWIKALEG
+871 VEVLSAKWVAALMVQ
-885 ELELL
+885 LALL
-890 PEYVLVKLASKVQR
+890 PSLTLRELADQVQR

-909 ATPLTELDTQIATTE
+909 ATPLTELDTQITTTE
-924 RSLLASLDQLAG
+924 RSLLASLDQLTG

-943 VAALKQMLGG
+943 VAALQQMLGG
-953 GQRD
+953 GQHD

>member
-62 VEDDPETVEFVQHR
+62 VEDDAETVEFVQHR

-102 RDALAAFERL
+102 RDALAAFDRL
-112 ILPSRSHVFKDIFR
+112 ILPSRAHVFNDIFR

-138 AVSQT
+138 ATSQT

-151 LINDIPTDGAQG
+151 LINDIPTDGTQG

-183 KKAGEFYTPHEVSEI
+183 KKAGEFYTPHEVSEV

-205 HTQDRET
+205 HIQGRDTI
-212 LTIYDPTSG
+212 TIYDPTSG

-284 PMFDEA
+284 PMFDES
-290 DPKNTYDPLFVD
+290 DPENTYDPLFVD

-346 HVKPDGIMTIVLPHG
+346 HIKPDGIMTIVLPHG

-367 AEETIRTRLIEANNI
+367 AEEMIRTRLIEANNI

-439 IVDTV
+439 IVDAA

-453 ARVVSRDEIRD
+453 ARVVSRDEIRA

-485 FFATVNGGIPVSEID
+485 FFATVNGGIPVREID
-500 ALAEYWDVLPGLRET
+500 ALAGYWDVLPGLREA
-515 LFEEGANGYATL
+515 LFDEDAGGYATL
-527 RTDDIREMVL
+527 RTADIRETVL
-537 EHSAAGTLADTL
+537 EHSAAAALADTL
-549 NATLDGFAGALET
+549 NEAVGGFAESLET
-562 DLIDGA
+562 DLIGGA

-581 ADLFARLAPV
+581 TDLFARLAPV

-600 QLLHEKWLVIAND
+600 QLLHEKWLTIAND
-613 LTILQTEGWDA
+613 LTILQTEGWGA

-640 KVYVRT
+640 KVYVQT

-651 VAPFAIVRSLYLPEL
+651 VATFEIIRDLYLPEFRDHVDDLTAERDSVDAEL
-666 AEKVVSLSGEAEDI
+666 AV
-680 KVQLNGLIEGLSE
+680 LIEGLSE
-693 EDKLDVDEALNV
+693 EDRTDLADVLN
-705 KGDAFIKSGLEVVI
+705 A
-719 ANLSK
+719 
-724 SIQWPDGSMGAVLL
+724 
-738 RALDFMNRQTIVK
+738 
-751 KKIKESN
+751 KE
-758 PQSDALNELR
+758 
-768 DEAKTIKNGLRSLVD
+768 T
-783 NLSDEDKREHVGL
+783 
-796 LNVKGDG
+796 G
-803 FLKGGL
+803 FLKTDL
-809 EKTVNTLPMGM
+809 NKAVKALPALPKSE
-820 QWPEGSIESVVLE
+820 QWPEGSIEAIQIEAKHLLDRLTKVKSQLKKANEVLE
-833 AYELV
+833 A
-838 NRQSVVKTQLK
+838 KTH
-849 DASEALESETRE
+849 ETV
-861 IIENLTPGQI
+861 ENLTDDQI
-871 EEVLNTKWIKALEG
+871 VEVLSTKWVAALMVQ
-885 ELELL
+885 LALL
-890 PEYVLVKLASKVQR
+890 PSLALRELADQVLH

-924 RSLLASLDQLAG
+924 RSLLASLDQLTG

-953 GQRD
+953 GQHD

>member
-49 ANDVEPDELAEVL
+49 ANDVGPDELAEVL
-62 VEDDPETVEFVQHR
+62 VEDDPETVEFVQR
-76 LGYFISYNNLH
+76 KLGYFISYNNLH
-87 STWRAAG
+87 STWRTAG
-94 SDFNVADV
+94 SDFNVSDV
-102 RDALAAFERL
+102 RDALAAFDRL

-126 TLETGLSKLGSS
+126 TLETGLSKLGSN
-138 AVSQT
+138 ATSQT

-151 LINDIPTDGAQG
+151 LIDDIPTDGAQG
-163 YDVLGFIYEYL
+163 YDVLGFIYEFL
-174 ISKFAANSG
+174 ISKFAANAG

-205 HTQDRET
+205 HTQGRET

-241 AIKYYA
+241 VIKYFA

-258 RMNLVMRGVKAD
+258 RMNLVMRGVKTD
-270 NIVARNGDSLKHDW
+270 NIVARNGDSLEHDW
-284 PMFDEA
+284 PMFDES
-290 DPKNTYDPLFVD
+290 DPENTYDPLFVD

-309 YSQKWEPEG
+309 YSQNWKPEG

-346 HVKPDGIMTIVLPHG
+346 HIKPDGIMTIVLPHG

-421 GFIKDG
+421 GFVKDG

-439 IVDTV
+439 IVDAV

-500 ALAEYWDVLPGLRET
+500 ALAEYWDVLPGLREA
-515 LFEEGANGYATL
+515 LFDEDANGYATL
-527 RTDDIREMVL
+527 RTDDIRQTVL
-537 EHSAAGTLADTL
+537 EHDAAGALADTL
-549 NATLDGFAGALET
+549 NEALGGFDVSLEA
-562 DLIDGA
+562 DLIDNA
-568 MAVPV
+568 LAVPV
-573 NTAEDGIK
+573 NTAEDAIK
-581 ADLFARLAPV
+581 TDLFARLAPV
-591 PLVNEYQGY
+591 PLVDEYQGY
-600 QLLHEKWLVIAND
+600 QLLHEKWLTTAND

-624 MRVIDPVME
+624 MRVVDPVME

-640 KVYVRT
+640 KVYVQT

-651 VAPFAIVRSLYLPEL
+651 VATFEVVRDLYLPEL
-666 AEKVVSLSGEAEDI
+666 RDQVSDLTDERDSVDAELTALVES
-680 KVQLNGLIEGLSE
+680 LSE
-693 EDKLDVDEALNV
+693 EDKTDLADVLNTNETGFRKADLNKAVKALPALP
-705 KGDAFIKSGLEVVI
+705 KGE
-719 ANLSK
+719 
-724 SIQWPDGSMGAVLL
+724 QWS
-738 RALDFMNRQTIVK
+738 
-751 KKIKESN
+751 
-758 PQSDALNELR
+758 
-768 DEAKTIKNGLRSLVD
+768 
-783 NLSDEDKREHVGL
+783 
-796 LNVKGDG
+796 
-803 FLKGGL
+803 
-809 EKTVNTLPMGM
+809 
-820 QWPEGSIESVVLE
+820 EGSIEAIQIE
-833 AYELV
+833 AKQLLDHLTKAK
-838 NRQSVVKTQLK
+838 SQLK
-849 DASEALESETRE
+849 KANEELETKTHETV
-861 IIENLTPGQI
+861 ENLTDNQI
-871 EEVLNTKWIKALEG
+871 VEVLSAKWVAALMVQLAQLPTLALR
-885 ELELL
+885 EL
-890 PEYVLVKLASKVQR
+890 ADQVQR

-909 ATPLTELDTQIATTE
+909 ATPLTELDMQIATTE
-924 RSLLASLDQLAG
+924 RSLLASLDKLTG

-953 GQRD
+953 GPRV

>member
-14 ANTMRSKIEAQEYKD
+14 ANNMRSKIEAQEYKD

-39 LSDQVEQLMY
+39 LSDQVEQLMS

-62 VEDDPETVEFVQHR
+62 VEEDPETVEFVQNR
-76 LGYFISYNNLH
+76 LGYFISFNNLH

-94 SDFNVADV
+94 NDFNVADV
-102 RDALAAFERL
+102 RDALAAFDRL

-126 TLETGLSKLGSS
+126 TLETGLSKLGSN
-138 AVSQT
+138 ATTQT

-151 LINDIPTDGAQG
+151 LIHDIPTDGAQS
-163 YDVLGFIYEYL
+163 YDVLGYIYEYL
-174 ISKFAANSG
+174 ISKFAANAG
-183 KKAGEFYTPHEVSEI
+183 KKAGEFYTPHEVSEV

-205 HTQDRET
+205 HIQGRET
-212 LTIYDPTSG
+212 MTIYDPTSG
-221 SGSLLLNIGQAVARH
+221 SGSLLLNIGQAIARH

-247 QELKDNTFNLT
+247 QEIKENTFNLT

-270 NIVARNGDSLKHDW
+270 NIVARSGDSLEHDW

-290 DPKNTYDPLFVD
+290 DPENTYEPLFVD

-309 YSQKWEPEG
+309 YSQKWNPEG

-325 TQYGLAPQN
+325 VKYGLAPQN

-346 HVKPDGIMTIVLPHG
+346 HVKPDGIMAIVLPHG

-382 DTIIGLPSSIFY
+382 DTIIGLPGSIFY

-427 KNNLLRARDIER
+427 KNNMLRARDIER
-439 IVDTV
+439 IVDTA
-444 HARRDVEHF
+444 HERQDVEHF
-453 ARVVSRDEIRD
+453 ARVVSRDEIRE

-485 FFATVNGGIPVSEID
+485 FFATINGGIPVSEMD
-500 ALAEYWDVLPGLRET
+500 ALAGYWDVLPGLREA
-515 LFEEGANGYATL
+515 LFDEDASGYATI
-527 RTDDIREMVL
+527 RTDDIRETVL
-537 EHSAAGTLADTL
+537 EHSAAGALADTL
-549 NATLDGFAGALET
+549 NAALGGFAESLET
-562 DLIDGA
+562 ELIDNA

-573 NTAEDGIK
+573 NTAEDGVK

-600 QLLHEKWLVIAND
+600 QLLHEKWLTIAND

-640 KVYVRT
+640 KVYVQT

-651 VAPFAIVRSLYLPEL
+651 VATFDIIRDLYLPEL
-666 AEKVVSLSGEAEDI
+666 RDQVDDLTDERDSVDAALTA
-680 KVQLNGLIEGLSE
+680 LIEGLTE
-693 EDKLDVDEALNV
+693 EDRTDLADVLN
-705 KGDAFIKSGLEVVI
+705 A
-719 ANLSK
+719 
-724 SIQWPDGSMGAVLL
+724 
-738 RALDFMNRQTIVK
+738 
-751 KKIKESN
+751 KE
-758 PQSDALNELR
+758 
-768 DEAKTIKNGLRSLVD
+768 T
-783 NLSDEDKREHVGL
+783 
-796 LNVKGDG
+796 G
-803 FLKGGL
+803 FLKTDL
-809 EKTVNTLPMGM
+809 NKAVKALPALPQGE
-820 QWPEGSIESVVLE
+820 QWPEGGIEAIQIEAKQLLDRLTKVKSQFKKAVEELE
-833 AYELV
+833 T
-838 NRQSVVKTQLK
+838 KTH
-849 DASEALESETRE
+849 EV
-861 IIENLTPGQI
+861 IENLTDEQVV
-871 EEVLNTKWIKALEG
+871 EVLATKWVAALMVQ
-885 ELELL
+885 LALL
-890 PEYVLVKLASKVQR
+890 PSLTLRELADQVQR
-904 LQDKY
+904 LQEKY
-909 ATPLTELDTQIATTE
+909 ATPLTELDAQIATTE
-924 RSLLASLDQLAG
+924 HSLLASLDQLTG

>member
-1 MDKRQLASRIWES
+1 MDKSQLASRIWES

-29 YILGFIFYKF
+29 YMLGFIFYKF

-49 ANDVEPDELAEVL
+49 SNEVASEELAEIL
-62 VEDDPETVEFVQHR
+62 VEDDSETVEFVQHR
-76 LGYFISYNNLH
+76 LGYFISYDNLH
-87 STWRAAG
+87 STWRAVG

-102 RDALAAFERL
+102 RDALAAFDRL
-112 ILPSRSHVFKDIFR
+112 LLPSRAHVFKDIFR
-126 TLETGLSKLGSS
+126 TLETGLSKLGSN
-138 AVSQT
+138 ATSQT

-174 ISKFAANSG
+174 ISKFAANAG
-183 KKAGEFYTPHEVSEI
+183 KKAGEFYTPHEVSEV

-247 QELKDNTFNLT
+247 QEIKENTFNLT

-284 PMFDEA
+284 PMFDES
-290 DPKNTYDPLFVD
+290 DPENTYDPLFVD

-309 YSQKWEPEG
+309 YSQKWDAEG

-334 KADYAFLLHELF
+334 KADFAFLLHELF
-346 HVKPDGIMTIVLPHG
+346 HIKPDGIMTIVLPHG

-439 IVDTV
+439 IVDAV
-444 HARRDVEHF
+444 HTRRDVEHF
-453 ARVVSRDEIRD
+453 ARVVSRDEIRA

-474 VSATLPPESVD
+474 VSATPPPESVD

-500 ALAEYWDVLPGLRET
+500 ALAEYWDVLPGLREA
-515 LFEEGANGYATL
+515 LFDEDANGYATC

-537 EHSAAGTLADTL
+537 EHSAAGALADTL
-549 NATLDGFAGALET
+549 NESLDGFAESLET
-562 DLIDGA
+562 DLIDNA

-633 WKTKDKK
+633 WKTKNKK
-640 KVYVRT
+640 KEEVQT

-651 VAPFAIVRSLYLPEL
+651 VATFEIIRDLYLPEL
-666 AEKVVSLSGEAEDI
+666 RDQVDDLTAERDSVDSELTA
-680 KVQLNGLIEGLSE
+680 LIEGLSE
-693 EDKLDVDEALNV
+693 EDKTDLADVLN
-705 KGDAFIKSGLEVVI
+705 A
-719 ANLSK
+719 
-724 SIQWPDGSMGAVLL
+724 
-738 RALDFMNRQTIVK
+738 
-751 KKIKESN
+751 KE
-758 PQSDALNELR
+758 
-768 DEAKTIKNGLRSLVD
+768 T
-783 NLSDEDKREHVGL
+783 
-796 LNVKGDG
+796 G
-803 FLKGGL
+803 FLKGEL
-809 EKTVNTLPMGM
+809 NKAVKALPALPRGQ
-820 QWPEGSIESVVLE
+820 QWPEGSIEAIQIE
-833 AYELV
+833 AKQLID
-838 NRQSVVKTQLK
+838 RLTKVKAQLK
-849 DASEALESETRE
+849 KANEELETKTHETV
-861 IIENLTPGQI
+861 ENLTDDQI
-871 EEVLNTKWIKALEG
+871 VEVLSTKWVAAFMVQLA
-885 ELELL
+885 LL
-890 PEYVLVKLASKVQR
+890 PTLALRELVDQVQR

-924 RSLLASLDQLAG
+924 HSLLASLDQLTG

>member
-49 ANDVEPDELAEVL
+49 ANDVAPEDLEATLT
-62 VEDDPETVEFVQHR
+62 EDDPETVEFVQNR
-76 LGYFISYNNLH
+76 LGYFISYDNLY

-94 SDFNVADV
+94 SDFNVANV
-102 RDALAAFERL
+102 RHALAAFDRL
-112 ILPSRSHVFKDIFR
+112 ILPSRTHVFKDILR
-126 TLETGLSKLGSS
+126 TLETGLSKLGSN
-138 AVSQT
+138 ATSQT

-151 LINDIPTDGAQG
+151 LINDIPTDGTQG

-174 ISKFAANSG
+174 ISKFAANAG

-198 MSRIVAA
+198 MSRILAT
-205 HTQDRET
+205 HIQGRDTI
-212 LTIYDPTSG
+212 TIYDPTSG

-247 QELKDNTFNLT
+247 QEIKENTFNLT
-258 RMNLVMRGVKAD
+258 RMNLVMRGVKPD
-270 NIVARNGDSLKHDW
+270 NIVARNGDSLEHDW
-284 PMFDEA
+284 PMFDES
-290 DPKNTYDPLFVD
+290 DPENTYDPLFVD

-309 YSQKWEPEG
+309 YSQKWKPAG
-318 MDTDPRF
+318 KAADPRF
-325 TQYGLAPQN
+325 TQYGLAPET

-346 HVKPDGIMTIVLPHG
+346 HVKPDGIMAIVLPHG

-367 AEETIRTRLIEANNI
+367 AEEAIRTRLIEANNI

-402 MVLKKQRSH
+402 MVLKKQRSN

-444 HARRDVEHF
+444 HTRRDVEHF

-500 ALAEYWDVLPGLRET
+500 ALAEYWDVLPGLREA
-515 LFEEGANGYATL
+515 LFDEGANGYATI
-527 RTDDIREMVL
+527 RTTDIRETVL
-537 EHSAAGTLADTL
+537 EHSAAGALADTL
-549 NATLDGFAGALET
+549 NEALDGFAESLET

-591 PLVNEYQGY
+591 PLVDEYQGY

-613 LTILQTEGWDA
+613 LTILQTEGRDA
-624 MRVIDPVME
+624 VRVVDPVME
-633 WKTKDKK
+633 WKTKNKK
-640 KVYVRT
+640 KIEVQT

-651 VAPFAIVRSLYLPEL
+651 VATFEIVRDLYLTQLRDQVDDLTNKRDSVDAEL
-666 AEKVVSLSGEAEDI
+666 TA
-680 KVQLNGLIEGLSE
+680 LIEGLSE
-693 EDKLDVDEALNV
+693 EDKTDLADVLN
-705 KGDAFIKSGLEVVI
+705 A
-719 ANLSK
+719 
-724 SIQWPDGSMGAVLL
+724 
-738 RALDFMNRQTIVK
+738 
-751 KKIKESN
+751 KE
-758 PQSDALNELR
+758 
-768 DEAKTIKNGLRSLVD
+768 T
-783 NLSDEDKREHVGL
+783 
-796 LNVKGDG
+796 G
-803 FLKGGL
+803 FLKTDL
-809 EKTVNTLPMGM
+809 NKAVKAIPTLPKGE
-820 QWPEGSIESVVLE
+820 QWPEGSIEAIQIEAKQLLDRLTKVKSQLKKANEELE
-833 AYELV
+833 A
-838 NRQSVVKTQLK
+838 KTH
-849 DASEALESETRE
+849 ETV
-861 IIENLTPGQI
+861 ENLTDDQI
-871 EEVLNTKWIKALEG
+871 VEVLSTKWVAGLMVQLAQLPTLALR
-885 ELELL
+885 EL
-890 PEYVLVKLASKVQR
+890 ADQVQR

-924 RSLLASLDQLAG
+924 RSLLASLDKLTG

-943 VAALKQMLGG
+943 VAALKQMLDG
-953 GQRD
+953 GQHG

>member
-39 LSDQVEQLMY
+39 LSDQVEQFMY
-49 ANDVEPDELAEVL
+49 KNEVAPEELATVL
-62 VEDDPETVEFVQHR
+62 VESDVDTVEFVRNQ
-76 LGYFISYNNLH
+76 LGYFIGYDNLY

-94 SDFNVADV
+94 SDFNVANV
-102 RDALAAFERL
+102 RDALAAFDRL
-112 ILPSRSHVFKDIFR
+112 ILPSRTHVFKDILR
-126 TLETGLSKLGSS
+126 TLDTGLSKLGTN
-138 AVSQT
+138 ATSQT

-151 LINDIPTDGAQG
+151 LINDIPTDGTQG

-174 ISKFAANSG
+174 ISKFAANAG

-198 MSRIVAA
+198 MSRIVAT
-205 HTQDRET
+205 HIQGRDTI
-212 LTIYDPTSG
+212 TIYDPTSG

-247 QELKDNTFNLT
+247 QEIKENTFNLT
-258 RMNLVMRGVKAD
+258 RMNLVMRGVKPD
-270 NIVARNGDSLKHDW
+270 NIVARNGDSLERDW
-284 PMFDEA
+284 PMFDES
-290 DPKNTYDPLFVD
+290 DPENTYDPLFVD

-309 YSQKWEPEG
+309 YSQKWKPAG
-318 MDTDPRF
+318 KAADPRF
-325 TQYGLAPQN
+325 TQYGLAPET

-367 AEETIRTRLIEANNI
+367 AEEAIRTRLIEANNI

-402 MVLKKQRSH
+402 MVLKKQRSN

-444 HARRDVEHF
+444 HTRRDVEHF

-474 VSATLPPESVD
+474 VSATQPPESVD

-500 ALAEYWDVLPGLRET
+500 ALAEYWDVLPGLRKA
-515 LFEEGANGYATL
+515 LFDEDAGGYATI
-527 RTDDIREMVL
+527 RTTDIRETVL
-537 EHSAAGTLADTL
+537 EHSTAGALADTL
-549 NATLDGFAGALET
+549 DEALDGFAKSLES

-591 PLVNEYQGY
+591 PLVDEYQGY
-600 QLLHEKWLVIAND
+600 QLLHEKWLTIAND
-613 LTILQTEGWDA
+613 LTILQTEGWGA
-624 MRVIDPVME
+624 ARVVDPVME

-640 KVYVRT
+640 KIEVQT

-651 VAPFAIVRSLYLPEL
+651 VATFEIIRDLYLPEL
-666 AEKVVSLSGEAEDI
+666 RDQVDDLTAELDGASAE
-680 KVQLNGLIEGLSE
+680 LAALIESLSE
-693 EDKLDVDEALNV
+693 EDKSDLA
-705 KGDAFIKSGLEVVI
+705 
-719 ANLSK
+719 
-724 SIQWPDGSMGAVLL
+724 
-738 RALDFMNRQTIVK
+738 
-751 KKIKESN
+751 
-758 PQSDALNELR
+758 DALN
-768 DEAKTIKNGLRSLVD
+768 AK
-783 NLSDEDKREHVGL
+783 E
-796 LNVKGDG
+796 DG
-803 FLKGGL
+803 FLKGEL
-809 EKTVNTLPMGM
+809 NKAVKAIPTLPKGE
-820 QWPEGSIESVVLE
+820 QWPEGSTEAIQIEAKQLLDRVTKVKSQLKKANEELE
-833 AYELV
+833 AKTHETVEKLTDD
-838 NRQSVVKTQLK
+838 QVV
-849 DASEALESETRE
+849 
-861 IIENLTPGQI
+861 
-871 EEVLNTKWIKALEG
+871 EVLSTKWVAALMVQLAQLPTLTLR
-885 ELELL
+885 EL
-890 PEYVLVKLASKVQR
+890 ADQVQR

-924 RSLLASLDQLAG
+924 RSLLASLDKLTG

-953 GQRD
+953 GQHD

>member
-49 ANDVEPDELAEVL
+49 SNEVEPDELAEVL
-62 VEDDPETVEFVQHR
+62 VEEDAEVVKFVQNR

-102 RDALAAFERL
+102 RDALAAFDRL
-112 ILPSRSHVFKDIFR
+112 ILPSRAHVFNDIFR
-126 TLETGLSKLGSS
+126 TLETGLSKLGSN
-138 AVSQT
+138 ATSQT

-151 LINDIPTDGAQG
+151 LIHDIPTDGAQS
-163 YDVLGFIYEYL
+163 YDVLGYIYEYL
-174 ISKFAANSG
+174 ISKFAANAG
-183 KKAGEFYTPHEVSEI
+183 KKAGEFYTPHEVSEV

-205 HTQDRET
+205 HTQGRET

-236 MGDPD
+236 MGDTD

-247 QELKDNTFNLT
+247 QEIKENTFNLT

-284 PMFDEA
+284 PMFDES
-290 DPKNTYDPLFVD
+290 DPENTYDPLFVD

-334 KADYAFLLHELF
+334 KADFAFLLHELF
-346 HVKPDGIMTIVLPHG
+346 HIKPDGIMTIVLPHG

-367 AEETIRTRLIEANNI
+367 AEESIRTRLIEANNI

-444 HARRDVEHF
+444 YARRDVEHF
-453 ARVVSRDEIRD
+453 ARVVSRDEIRA

-474 VSATLPPESVD
+474 VSATLPLESVD

-500 ALAEYWDVLPGLRET
+500 ALADYWDVLPGLREA
-515 LFEEGANGYATL
+515 LFDENNNGYATI
-527 RTDDIREMVL
+527 RTDDIRDTVL
-537 EHSAAGTLADTL
+537 EHSAAGALADTL
-549 NATLDGFAGALET
+549 NAALDGFAESLET
-562 DLIDGA
+562 DLIDNA

-600 QLLHEKWLVIAND
+600 QMLHEKWLTIAND

-633 WKTKDKK
+633 WKPKK
-640 KVYVRT
+640 KVYEEI
-646 GWEGR
+646 GLEGR
-651 VAPFAIVRSLYLPEL
+651 VAPFAIAQDLYLPEL
-666 AEKVVSLSGEAEDI
+666 KDQVSELTDECESIEAELDAI
-680 KVQLNGLIEGLSE
+680 VEGLSE
-693 EDKLDVDEALNV
+693 EDKIDLADVLN
-705 KGDAFIKSGLEVVI
+705 A
-719 ANLSK
+719 
-724 SIQWPDGSMGAVLL
+724 
-738 RALDFMNRQTIVK
+738 
-751 KKIKESN
+751 KE
-758 PQSDALNELR
+758 
-768 DEAKTIKNGLRSLVD
+768 
-783 NLSDEDKREHVGL
+783 
-796 LNVKGDG
+796 DG
-803 FLKGGL
+803 FLKTAIN
-809 EKTVNTLPMGM
+809 KTVKTLPKGE
-820 QWPEGSIESVVLE
+820 QWPEGSIEAIQIE
-833 AYELV
+833 AKQLLDRLTKV
-838 NRQSVVKTQLK
+838 NSQLK
-849 DASEALESETRE
+849 KADKELETKTHEA
-861 IIENLTPGQI
+861 IENLADDQI
-871 EEVLNTKWIKALEG
+871 VEVLSTKWAAALMVQ
-885 ELELL
+885 LALL
-890 PEYVLVKLASKVQR
+890 PTLALRELADQVQR
-904 LQDKY
+904 LKDKY
-909 ATPLTELDTQIATTE
+909 ATPLTQLDAQIATSE
-924 RSLLASLDQLAG
+924 RSLLTSLDQLTG

>member
-49 ANDVEPDELAEVL
+49 ANDVEPDELAEAL
-62 VEDDPETVEFVQHR
+62 VEDDAETVEFVQNR
-76 LGYFISYNNLH
+76 LGYFISYDNLH

-102 RDALAAFERL
+102 RDALAAFDRL
-112 ILPSRSHVFKDIFR
+112 ILPSRAHVFKDIFR
-126 TLETGLSKLGSS
+126 TLETGLSKLGTN
-138 AVSQT
+138 ATSQT

-163 YDVLGFIYEYL
+163 YDVLGYIYEYL
-174 ISKFAANSG
+174 ISKFAANAG
-183 KKAGEFYTPHEVSEI
+183 KKAGEFYTPHEVSEV

-221 SGSLLLNIGQAVARH
+221 SGSLLLNIGQAVAHH

-247 QELKDNTFNLT
+247 QEIKESTFNLT

-270 NIVARNGDSLKHDW
+270 NIVARNGDSLEHDW
-284 PMFDEA
+284 PMFDES
-290 DPKNTYDPLFVD
+290 DPENTYDPLFVD

-309 YSQKWEPEG
+309 YSQKWKPAG
-318 MDTDPRF
+318 KATDPRF
-325 TQYGLAPQN
+325 TQYGLAPET

-346 HVKPDGIMTIVLPHG
+346 HIKPDGIMTIVLPHG

-382 DTIIGLPSSIFY
+382 DTIIGLPGSIFY

-453 ARVVSRDEIRD
+453 ARVVSRDEIRA

-485 FFATVNGGIPVSEID
+485 FFATVNGGLPISEID
-500 ALAEYWDVLPGLRET
+500 ALAGYWDVLPGLREA
-515 LFEEGANGYATL
+515 LFDEDTNGYATI
-527 RTDDIREMVL
+527 RTDDIRETVL
-537 EHSAAGTLADTL
+537 EHSASGALADTL
-549 NATLDGFAGALET
+549 NAALAGFADSLET
-562 DLIDGA
+562 ELIDGA

-581 ADLFARLAPV
+581 ADLFTRLAPV

-600 QLLHEKWLVIAND
+600 QLLHEKWLTIAND

-624 MRVIDPVME
+624 MRVVDPVME

-640 KVYVRT
+640 KVEVQT

-651 VAPFAIVRSLYLPEL
+651 VATFEIIRDLYLPALRDQVEGLTAELEGATAEL
-666 AEKVVSLSGEAEDI
+666 AA
-680 KVQLNGLIEGLSE
+680 LIEGLSE
-693 EDKLDVDEALNV
+693 EDKTDLA
-705 KGDAFIKSGLEVVI
+705 
-719 ANLSK
+719 
-724 SIQWPDGSMGAVLL
+724 DGSSPV
-738 RALDFMNRQTIVK
+738 
-751 KKIKESN
+751 
-758 PQSDALNELR
+758 
-768 DEAKTIKNGLRSLVD
+768 
-783 NLSDEDKREHVGL
+783 
-796 LNVKGDG
+796 
-803 FLKGGL
+803 
-809 EKTVNTLPMGM
+809 
-820 QWPEGSIESVVLE
+820 
-833 AYELV
+833 
-838 NRQSVVKTQLK
+838 
-849 DASEALESETRE
+849 
-861 IIENLTPGQI
+861 
-871 EEVLNTKWIKALEG
+871 
-885 ELELL
+885 
-890 PEYVLVKLASKVQR
+890 
-904 LQDKY
+904 
-909 ATPLTELDTQIATTE
+909 
-924 RSLLASLDQLAG
+924 
-936 SDADMQA
+936 
-943 VAALKQMLGG
+943 
-953 GQRD
+953 